1 MQPIRKIIHI
11 DMDAFYASVEQRDR
25 PEFKGKPVI
34 VGGDPKSRGVV
45 AACSYEARKFGI
57 HSAMPSVT
65 AYRLC
70 PNAVFIRPRF
80 DMYREVSSQLREIFC
95 EYTDLVEP
103 LSLDEAFLD
112 VTENYK
118 GMPSATL
125 IAQEIKRKVYDRTGG
140 LTSSAGVSFNKFLA
154 KVASDINKPDGI
166 TVITPEMADEFIDKL
181 PIRKFFGVGK
191 VTEEKMLNI
200 GIKTGADLKEYK
212 KEQLIQIF
220 GKSGNYFYDIAHGL
234 DDRPVEPNRIRKS
247 IGKETT
253 FSEDIDDTDHIIEIL
268 EDIAAKLE
276 NSLIKKDAKGR
287 TITLKVKYFD
297 FQSITRS
304 ITIDEPAEGA
314 SVIMKYVRPLLS
326 KTEAGEK
333 KVRLLGISISN
344 FDDQETN
351 SGKVCKYRQ
360 LPLPFKFP
368 DAKDTRNESQ
378 LW

>member
-1 MQPIRKIIHI
+1 MPPIRKIIHI
-11 DMDAFYASVEQRDR
+11 DMDAYYASVEQRDR
-25 PEFKGKPVI
+25 PELKGKPVI

-57 HSAMPSVT
+57 HSAMASST

-70 PNAVFIRPRF
+70 PDAVFIRPRF
-80 DMYREVSSQLREIFC
+80 DMYRAVSTQIREIFY

-125 IAQEIKRKVYDRTGG
+125 IAKEIKRKIYRRTGG
-140 LTSSAGVSFNKFLA
+140 LTASAGVSFNKFLA

-166 TVITPEMADEFIDKL
+166 MVITPEMAAEFIDRL

-191 VTEEKMLNI
+191 VTEEKMLNL
-200 GIKTGADLKEYK
+200 GIKTGADLKRYR
-212 KEQLIQIF
+212 KEQLIQLF

-234 DDRPVEPNRIRKS
+234 DDRPVQPNRIRKS
-247 IGKETT
+247 MGKETT
-253 FSEDIDDTDHIIEIL
+253 FSEDIDDTDKMLEIL
-268 EDIAAKLE
+268 EDIAVRLE
-276 NSLIKKDAKGR
+276 NSLIKREAKGR

-304 ITIDEPAEGA
+304 ITIDEPADSA
-314 SVIMKYVRPLLS
+314 LVIMKYVKVLLA
-326 KTEAGEK
+326 KTQAGEK
-333 KVRLLGISISN
+333 KVRLLGISVSN
-344 FDDQETN
+344 FDDQEN
-351 SGKVCKYRQ
+351 SVKKHYQ
-360 LPLPFKFP
+360 LPLPFKFAN
-368 DAKDTRNESQ
+368 AKYTTNEQQ

>member
-1 MQPIRKIIHI
+1 MRKIIHI

-25 PEFKGKPVI
+25 PELKGKPVI
-34 VGGDPKSRGVV
+34 VGGDPQSRGVV
-45 AACSYEARKFGI
+45 AACSYETRKFGV
-57 HSAMPSVT
+57 HSAMPSAT

-70 PNAVFIRPRF
+70 PDADFIRPRF
-80 DMYREVSSQLREIFC
+80 DMYRAVSAQIREIFY
-95 EYTDLVEP
+95 EYTNLVEP

-125 IAQEIKRKVYDRTGG
+125 IARELKKKIFKRTGG

-154 KVASDINKPDGI
+154 KVASDLNKPDGI
-166 TVITPEMADEFIDKL
+166 TVITPDMADEFIEKL

-191 VTEEKMLNI
+191 VTEEKMLNL
-200 GIKTGADLKEYK
+200 GIKTGADFKRFK

-220 GKSGNYFYDIAHGL
+220 GKSGRYFYDIAHGL

-253 FSEDIDDTDHIIEIL
+253 FTEDIEDTDQMIEIL
-268 EDIAAKLE
+268 DDIAAKLE
-276 NSLIKKDAKGR
+276 NSLMKRDAKGR
-287 TITLKVKYFD
+287 TITLKVKYFN

-304 ITIDEPAEGA
+304 VTIDEPADNA
-314 SVIMKYVRPLLS
+314 TVIMKHIRPS

-344 FDDQETN
+344 FDDQEAN
-351 SGKVCKYRQ
+351 VGKSRQ
-360 LPLPFKFP
+360 LLLPLKFP
-368 DAKDTRNESQ
+368 DAENTKDEFK

>member
-1 MQPIRKIIHI
+1 
-11 DMDAFYASVEQRDR
+11 MDAFYASVEQRDR
-25 PEFKGKPVI
+25 PELKGKPVI
-34 VGGDPKSRGVV
+34 VGGDPQSRGVV

-57 HSAMPSVT
+57 HSAMASST

-70 PNAVFIRPRF
+70 PDAVFIRSRF
-80 DMYREVSSQLREIFC
+80 DVYRAVSSQIREIFC

-125 IAQEIKRKVYDRTGG
+125 IAREIKRKVYDRTGG

-166 TVITPEMADEFIDKL
+166 TVITPEMADEFMDKL

-191 VTEEKMLNI
+191 VTEEKMFSF
-200 GIKTGADLKEYK
+200 GIKTGADLKK
-212 KEQLIQIF
+212 FQKEKLIQLF
-220 GKSGNYFYDIAHGL
+220 GKSGSYFYDIAHGL
-234 DDRPVEPNRIRKS
+234 DHRPVEPNRIRKS

-253 FSEDIDDTDHIIEIL
+253 FSEDINDTDQMIEVL

-287 TITLKVKYFD
+287 TITLKMKYFD
-297 FQSITRS
+297 FHSITRS
-304 ITIDEPAEGA
+304 ITIDEPADSA

-368 DAKDTRNESQ
+368 NAKDTRNDFKLDVGTSFF
-378 LW
+378 